1 MAISTLNNKIIYT
14 GNGSQT
20 TFVYPFQYDVI
31 GDIQVWVYGIGD
43 IIGQRVY
50 NFTAS
55 TASGNLTFTYP
66 VSGSPLPAG
75 HKLLLLRSTSLT
87 QNIDLEEQSTV
98 SLETLEKGYDKACL
112 QLQDAQEKL
121 TRAVIYS
128 PVTEGEISGE
138 ELEADIVT
146 TKATATQALALAQTV
161 NSALPNKADLV
172 DGKVPLY
179 QLPVTFE
186 DVPSDNQSYVR
197 KNKAWSNLT
206 PDLNAINNRLN
217 AAEGIGGYLQAYN
230 FGVATPT
237 ATQLNDYALSQ
248 IQSISAPS
256 EIFNGTRVKNTFNNN
271 LWILTN
277 TPNTIPPVFEWT
289 NNGLDTVSIATTA
302 TAGVVKAS
310 AATGGVAV
318 AADGTASVNGFND
331 KFDKTGG
338 NLTGNIT
345 ISRPTT
351 AVISLVGAG
360 VFNVIESTNTALSLY
375 RSGGF
380 TDRLTG
386 VLSSGKTKWYV
397 YKNGVA
403 KELGLTA
410 ANELSYDNTASG
422 LAADNV
428 QSAIDEV
435 AASSGGGGNIYAEE
449 LLKDTP
455 AMYYRLNEE
464 YGATTFADSSGNNIT
479 ATRTGEVI
487 PEQGF
492 LVGSADRAISVDG
505 SHGGAGVVTSP
516 PDVFSGSFSILMF
529 LSSLYFHYGYVW
541 AAYDGATPNN
551 WDKTLMIAFSPDAT
565 NQKYFSFFIA
575 NSGVNEKVVFDKQ
588 LVLVN
593 KYALGVTYDRPNNL
607 LSLYLNGSLVKTA
620 TPTAVPATGAR
631 NKMAFGHLTD
641 ADEAVMTLG
650 EIAIFN
656 KVLTAARIAQLYR
669 YAMGGAKE

>member
-138 ELEADIVT
+138 ELAADIVT

-179 QLPVTFE
+179 QLPETFE

-206 PDLNAINNRLN
+206 SDLNTINNRLN
-217 AAEGIGGYLQAYN
+217 AAEGIGGYLQAYD
-230 FGVATPT
+230 FGVDTPT

-248 IQSISAPS
+248 IPSISNPS

-271 LWILTN
+271 LWVLAN
-277 TPNTIPPVFEWT
+277 TPNTIPPVFEWI
-289 NNGLDTVSIATTA
+289 NNGLDTVAIATSSS
-302 TAGVVKAS
+302 AGVIK
-310 AATGGVAV
+310 GGT
-318 AADGTASVNGFND
+318 ADGTLSIDIDGTANVNGFDSLKSSVGSISSTLISKANLVD
-331 KFDKTGG
+331 GKVPLTELPELYGGGTAATTSFEPTATITSTNVQDAIEEVDAKAIGADAKADLDMSNTDYKTQLDSIAEGSLFGARVDKTSNYSAQQAPTDGIVEGYFLNTDSTIFEVFSDNKPNPTTLVLKIDPSGG
-338 NLTGNIT
+338 N
-345 ISRPTT
+345 
-351 AVISLVGAG
+351 AG
-360 VFNVIESTNTALSLY
+360 GMPFS
-375 RSGGF
+375 F
-380 TDRLTG
+380 TVAKGEYWRIN
-386 VLSSGKTKWYV
+386 LSSTMGKCWFRP
-397 YKNGVA
+397 
-403 KELGLTA
+403 
-410 ANELSYDNTASG
+410 
-422 LAADNV
+422 
-428 QSAIDEV
+428 
-435 AASSGGGGNIYAEE
+435 
-449 LLKDTP
+449 LK
-455 AMYYRLNEE
+455 
-464 YGATTFADSSGNNIT
+464 TF
-479 ATRTGEVI
+479 
-487 PEQGF
+487 
-492 LVGSADRAISVDG
+492 
-505 SHGGAGVVTSP
+505 
-516 PDVFSGSFSILMF
+516 
-529 LSSLYFHYGYVW
+529 
-541 AAYDGATPNN
+541 
-551 WDKTLMIAFSPDAT
+551 
-565 NQKYFSFFIA
+565 
-575 NSGVNEKVVFDKQ
+575 
-588 LVLVN
+588 
-593 KYALGVTYDRPNNL
+593 
-607 LSLYLNGSLVKTA
+607 
-620 TPTAVPATGAR
+620 
-631 NKMAFGHLTD
+631 
-641 ADEAVMTLG
+641 
-650 EIAIFN
+650 
-656 KVLTAARIAQLYR
+656 
-669 YAMGGAKE
+669 

>member
-179 QLPVTFE
+179 QLPETFE

-206 PDLNAINNRLN
+206 SDLNTINNRLN
-217 AAEGIGGYLQAYN
+217 AAEGIGGYLQAYD
-230 FGVATPT
+230 FGVDTPT

-248 IQSISAPS
+248 IQSISTPS

-271 LWILTN
+271 LWVLTN

-310 AATGGVAV
+310 AANGGLTIAS
-318 AADGTASVNGFND
+318 DGTASVNGFND
-331 KFDKTGG
+331 KYDKTGG
-338 NLTGNIT
+338 TITGNVRINT
-345 ISRPTT
+345 GTT
-351 AVISLVGAG
+351 GSAFSLVG
-360 VFNVIESTNTALSLY
+360 
-375 RSGGF
+375 GG
-380 TDRLTG
+380 T
-386 VLSSGKTKWYV
+386 Y
-397 YKNGVA
+397 
-403 KELGLTA
+403 
-410 ANELSYDNTASG
+410 
-422 LAADNV
+422 
-428 QSAIDEV
+428 
-435 AASSGGGGNIYAEE
+435 
-449 LLKDTP
+449 
-455 AMYYRLNEE
+455 
-464 YGATTFADSSGNNIT
+464 
-479 ATRTGEVI
+479 
-487 PEQGF
+487 
-492 LVGSADRAISVDG
+492 
-505 SHGGAGVVTSP
+505 
-516 PDVFSGSFSILMF
+516 SI
-529 LSSLYFHYGYVW
+529 
-541 AAYDGATPNN
+541 
-551 WDKTLMIAFSPDAT
+551 
-565 NQKYFSFFIA
+565 
-575 NSGVNEKVVFDKQ
+575 
-588 LVLVN
+588 
-593 KYALGVTYDRPNNL
+593 
-607 LSLYLNGSLVKTA
+607 
-620 TPTAVPATGAR
+620 
-631 NKMAFGHLTD
+631 
-641 ADEAVMTLG
+641 
-650 EIAIFN
+650 
-656 KVLTAARIAQLYR
+656 
-669 YAMGGAKE
+669 

>member
-179 QLPVTFE
+179 QLPETFE

-206 PDLNAINNRLN
+206 PDLNTINNRLN

-248 IQSISAPS
+248 IQSISTPS

-271 LWILTN
+271 LWVLTN
-277 TPNTIPPVFEWT
+277 TPNTIPPV
-289 NNGLDTVSIATTA
+289 
-302 TAGVVKAS
+302 
-310 AATGGVAV
+310 
-318 AADGTASVNGFND
+318 
-331 KFDKTGG
+331 
-338 NLTGNIT
+338 
-345 ISRPTT
+345 
-351 AVISLVGAG
+351 
-360 VFNVIESTNTALSLY
+360 LS
-375 RSGGF
+375 G
-380 TDRLTG
+380 
-386 VLSSGKTKWYV
+386 
-397 YKNGVA
+397 
-403 KELGLTA
+403 
-410 ANELSYDNTASG
+410 
-422 LAADNV
+422 
-428 QSAIDEV
+428 
-435 AASSGGGGNIYAEE
+435 
-449 LLKDTP
+449 
-455 AMYYRLNEE
+455 
-464 YGATTFADSSGNNIT
+464 
-479 ATRTGEVI
+479 
-487 PEQGF
+487 
-492 LVGSADRAISVDG
+492 
-505 SHGGAGVVTSP
+505 
-516 PDVFSGSFSILMF
+516 
-529 LSSLYFHYGYVW
+529 
-541 AAYDGATPNN
+541 
-551 WDKTLMIAFSPDAT
+551 
-565 NQKYFSFFIA
+565 
-575 NSGVNEKVVFDKQ
+575 
-588 LVLVN
+588 
-593 KYALGVTYDRPNNL
+593 
-607 LSLYLNGSLVKTA
+607 
-620 TPTAVPATGAR
+620 
-631 NKMAFGHLTD
+631 
-641 ADEAVMTLG
+641 
-650 EIAIFN
+650 
-656 KVLTAARIAQLYR
+656 
-669 YAMGGAKE
+669 